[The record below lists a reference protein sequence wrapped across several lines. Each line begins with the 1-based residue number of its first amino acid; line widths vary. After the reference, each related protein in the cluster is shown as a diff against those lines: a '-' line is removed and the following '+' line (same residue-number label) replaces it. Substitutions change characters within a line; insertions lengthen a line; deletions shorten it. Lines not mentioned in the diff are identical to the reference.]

1 LSFLQR
7 HMIEN
12 NNKILTFKK
21 IKMKTTIITIVSLV
35 LLTIGGSCNVNANSI
50 NPGNVEK
57 LVGKEIS
64 YPDFAKQQKL
74 EGVVL
79 VDFSVNPDGTI
90 SVNQANA
97 SNASLLDYVV
107 AKLKQLNII
116 PSKDNINKTYDV
128 KFDFKSEK

>member
-1 LSFLQR
+1 
-7 HMIEN
+7 MIES
-12 NNKILTFKK
+12 NKEVLTLKLK
-21 IKMKTTIITIVSLV
+21 KMKTTIIAIISIV
-35 LLTIGGSCNVNANSI
+35 LLSVAVRGNANANSI
-50 NPGNVEK
+50 TPGNLEK
-57 LVGKEIS
+57 MIGKQIS

-90 SVNQANA
+90 SVNEANA

-116 PSKDNINKTYDV
+116 PSKDIVNKSYDV